1 MDCLRFGIANV
12 VIVPFVFLFFL
23 VFFLVASEDKKNA
36 AKNANQMNVD
46 VKTTND
52 SSSKE
57 DPKSEITV
65 KGRGF

>member
-1 MDCLRFGIANV
+1 MECLHFGIAIV

-23 VFFLVASEDKKNA
+23 VFFLVASEDEKNA
-36 AKNANQMNVD
+36 AKNVNQINVD

-57 DPKSEITV
+57 DSQI
-65 KGRGF
+65 RNHS